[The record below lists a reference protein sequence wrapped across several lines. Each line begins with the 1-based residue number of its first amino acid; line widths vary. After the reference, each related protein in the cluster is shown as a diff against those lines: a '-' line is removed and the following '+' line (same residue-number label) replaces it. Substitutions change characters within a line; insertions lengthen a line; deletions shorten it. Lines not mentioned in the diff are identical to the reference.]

1 MRDGGSSP
9 PRPSVGMASHVAWF
23 LTLYALSA
31 LLLSVAVRQANPIP
45 SHAGTTISDLRM
57 VALSSVKSPILL
69 RKTVILLVVRRL
81 TALPSPFPL
90 ILFPPPPPSPQPSPP
105 TLPPP
110 RRLPLS
116 INNWCACL
124 STPSTPTSLPLP
136 PRALAPVS
144 PPAHLTRH
152 NPSTIH
158 FLLRSFPRPHRHLVR
173 MFLTKDLKLTTPI
186 PLSPSH
192 FPLSP
197 SPLSQLVRMFLTKD
211 LKMKNPLVLDGKFN
225 CTVLRSKGAKKFTL
239 SATDKNYPPMRIV
252 FASNILVNGINVQ
265 GFAPLASNPDCQYL
279 ETRYIDFIGKW
290 KCPAI
295 WLYRVW
301 AVQITQG
308 RTFGRIEVSRAS
320 HTRIDSM
327 TVNVH
332 PLDYPG
338 AIVVMLSGD
347 GPNLIRS
354 NVLITNNNMIAQ
366 GPPGKGAEIG
376 LMLYRNAVGVNVFNN
391 RISEFSLASLQ
402 IGFGQSNVGDAM
414 LSNVMRNNMVHT
426 FSTLGDSAGI
436 YMDTHWVN
444 PGNILRCNY
453 VRKGEHCLYLDW
465 VSSGVI
471 VDGLVC
477 DRTADGLKLN
487 TGKYNHIQGMVV
499 IDASAFSAAYISCQ
513 NYNVNNCNQP
523 NGKKWNDELVKN
535 YQTPGIKKFFPYLTN
550 FCAKKALYN
559 INCNLGS
566 QYGAAVTGGCSGL
579 PTENYA
585 EIVTA
590 MTDNSTKSVF
600 YQDNCK
606 PFPAVPK
613 LNTLRYFS
621 TSLAQA
627 GFKNVK
633 TMDFALT
640 PGSPIKKA
648 FPQFRSCPTK
658 KGGPKKV
665 DFQTYMN
672 LFNIVK
678 PADKPI
684 TSILTYTFKPGK
696 SNTNPASIASVAST
710 TDGTFGNTA
719 VMATAVDD
727 DESSRLVVL
736 QSTENADEPI
746 VRNEATDRSHWTPEL
761 AREMNPGY
769 MRALAQH
776 RRARGR
782 NPPRVG
788 IRVLPKAA

>member
-1 MRDGGSSP
+1 
-9 PRPSVGMASHVAWF
+9 MASHDARF

-31 LLLSVAVRQANPIP
+31 LLLSATVLQVSAGPCTVANPVPEINI
-45 SHAGTTISDLRM
+45 AAEADF
-57 VALSSVKSPILL
+57 VK
-69 RKTVILLVVRRL
+69 RT
-81 TALPSPFPL
+81 
-90 ILFPPPPPSPQPSPP
+90 QY
-105 TLPPP
+105 
-110 RRLPLS
+110 
-116 INNWCACL
+116 
-124 STPSTPTSLPLP
+124 
-136 PRALAPVS
+136 
-144 PPAHLTRH
+144 PATQ
-152 NPSTIH
+152 
-158 FLLRSFPRPHRHLVR
+158 LVR
-173 MFLTKDLKLTTPI
+173 MFLTKDLKL
-186 PLSPSH
+186 
-192 FPLSP
+192 
-197 SPLSQLVRMFLTKD
+197 
-211 LKMKNPLVLDGKFN
+211 KNPLVLDGKFN
-225 CTVLRSKGAKKFTL
+225 CTVLRSKGTKKFTL
-239 SATDKNYPPMRIV
+239 SATDNNYPPMRIV
-252 FASNILVNGINVQ
+252 FASNILVNGINVR

-279 ETRYIDFIGKW
+279 ETRYLDFIGKW

-301 AVQITQG
+301 AVQVTQG
-308 RTFGRIEVSRAS
+308 RTFGRIEVSRAA

-332 PLDYPG
+332 PLEYPG

-391 RISEFSLASLQ
+391 RMSEFSLASLQ

-426 FSTLGDSAGI
+426 FSTLGDAAGI
-436 YMDTHWVN
+436 YVDTHWVN

-465 VSSGVI
+465 VSTGVI

-499 IDASAFSAAYISCQ
+499 IDGSAFSAGYISCQ

-535 YQTPGIKKFFPYLTN
+535 YQTPGIKKVRGLRMGIEKFFPYLTN

-559 INCNLGS
+559 INCNAGS
-566 QYGAAVTGGCSGL
+566 QYSAAVTGGCSGL

-590 MTDNSTKSVF
+590 MTDNSTKWVF

-606 PFPAVPK
+606 PFPSVPK

-621 TSLAQA
+621 TSLSQA

-633 TMDFALT
+633 AMDFALT
-640 PGSPIKKA
+640 PKSPIKKA

-672 LFNIVK
+672 LFNIDR

-696 SNTNPASIASVAST
+696 SNTNPASLASVASA
-710 TDGTFGNTA
+710 TDGTLGNAA

-727 DESSRLVVL
+727 DESSRLIVV
-736 QSTENADEPI
+736 QSTENAEEPV
-746 VRNEATDRSHWTPEL
+746 VRNAAMGRSHWTPEL
-761 AREMNPGY
+761 AREMSPAY
-769 MRALAQH
+769 MRALANH
-776 RRARGR
+776 RRTRGR
-782 NPPRVG
+782 VPPRVG

>member
-1 MRDGGSSP
+1 MVRTLP
-9 PRPSVGMASHVAWF
+9 NSVFATWGMPATHNACEVFAIVTSCAEMDKAYPFSRQVADDV
-23 LTLYALSA
+23 TVIVTAGPCT
-31 LLLSVAVRQANPIP
+31 VANPVP
-45 SHAGTTISDLRM
+45 E
-57 VALSSVKSPILL
+57 
-69 RKTVILLVVRRL
+69 
-81 TALPSPFPL
+81 
-90 ILFPPPPPSPQPSPP
+90 
-105 TLPPP
+105 
-110 RRLPLS
+110 
-116 INNWCACL
+116 INIAAEADFAKR
-124 STPSTPTSLPLP
+124 TQY
-136 PRALAPVS
+136 
-144 PPAHLTRH
+144 PAT
-152 NPSTIH
+152 
-158 FLLRSFPRPHRHLVR
+158 
-173 MFLTKDLKLTTPI
+173 
-186 PLSPSH
+186 
-192 FPLSP
+192 
-197 SPLSQLVRMFLTKD
+197 QLVRMFLTKD
-211 LKMKNPLVLDGKFN
+211 LKVKNPLVLDGKFN

-252 FASNILVNGINVQ
+252 FASNILINGINVQ

-301 AVQITQG
+301 AVQVTQG
-308 RTFGRIEVSRAS
+308 RTYGRIEVSRAS

-366 GPPGKGAEIG
+366 GPAGKGAEIG

-453 VRKGEHCLYLDW
+453 VRRGEHCLYLDW

-523 NGKKWNDELVKN
+523 NGKKWNDELVKT

-590 MTDNSTKSVF
+590 MTDGSTKWVF

-621 TSLAQA
+621 TSLAKA

-678 PADKPI
+678 PAEKPI

-696 SNTNPASIASVAST
+696 SNTNPASVASVAST
-710 TDGTFGNTA
+710 TDGTFGDTA

-727 DESSRLVVL
+727 DESSRLVVV

-746 VRNEATDRSHWTPEL
+746 VRNPAMDRSHWTPEL

-769 MRALAQH
+769 MRALAQ
-776 RRARGR
+776 RRRRRGR
-782 NPPRVG
+782 IPPRVG
-788 IRVLPKAA
+788 IRVLPKAV

>member
-1 MRDGGSSP
+1 
-9 PRPSVGMASHVAWF
+9 MASHMAWL

-31 LLLSVAVRQANPIP
+31 LLLSAAVRQVTAGPCTVSNPVP
-45 SHAGTTISDLRM
+45 E
-57 VALSSVKSPILL
+57 
-69 RKTVILLVVRRL
+69 
-81 TALPSPFPL
+81 
-90 ILFPPPPPSPQPSPP
+90 
-105 TLPPP
+105 
-110 RRLPLS
+110 
-116 INNWCACL
+116 INIAAEADFAKR
-124 STPSTPTSLPLP
+124 TKY
-136 PRALAPVS
+136 
-144 PPAHLTRH
+144 PAT
-152 NPSTIH
+152 
-158 FLLRSFPRPHRHLVR
+158 
-173 MFLTKDLKLTTPI
+173 
-186 PLSPSH
+186 
-192 FPLSP
+192 
-197 SPLSQLVRMFLTKD
+197 QLVRMFLTKD
-211 LKMKNPLVLDGKFN
+211 LKVKNPLVLDGKFN
-225 CTVLRSKGAKKFTL
+225 CTVLRSKGTKKFTL

-252 FASNILVNGINVQ
+252 FASNILVNGINVR

-301 AVQITQG
+301 AVQVTQG

-366 GPPGKGAEIG
+366 GPSGKGAEIG

-453 VRKGEHCLYLDW
+453 VRRGEHCLYLDW

-523 NGKKWNDELVKN
+523 NGKKWNDELIKN

-559 INCNLGS
+559 INCNQGS

-590 MTDNSTKSVF
+590 MTDNSTKWVF

-613 LNTLRYFS
+613 LNTLRYYS
-621 TSLAQA
+621 TSLAKA

-633 TMDFALT
+633 AMDFALT
-640 PGSPIKKA
+640 KGSPIKKA

-658 KGGPKKV
+658 LGGPKQV
-665 DFQTYMN
+665 NFQSYMN
-672 LFNIVK
+672 LFNIAK
-678 PADKPI
+678 PAEKPI

-696 SNTNPASIASVAST
+696 SNTNPASVASVAST
-710 TDGTFGNTA
+710 SDGSFGDTA

-727 DESSRLVVL
+727 DESSKLVVL

-746 VRNEATDRSHWTPEL
+746 VRNAAMDRSHWTPEL
-761 AREMNPGY
+761 AREMNPSY
-769 MRALAQH
+769 MRALAKR

-782 NPPRVG
+782 VPPHVG